1 MTVKPPS
8 SFSVGIRDLSSRE
21 ERAKAQHT
29 SQVVS
34 RILGNAWAL
43 MLGEEPK
50 VPAHLFVIHRGPLR
64 PRRRT
69 PDVDERR
76 VSA

>member
-8 SFSVGIRDLSSRE
+8 SFAVGIRDLSSRE

-29 SQVVS
+29 SQVAS
-34 RILGNAWAL
+34 RIFGNVRAL

-50 VPAHLFVIHRGPLR
+50 VPTHLFVIHRGPLR
-64 PRRRT
+64 PRCR
-69 PDVDERR
+69 PSDVDEGR